1 MATKAKG
8 GFNKNQSLGYR
19 SNSSDDSV
27 DMGDDDKS
35 DSLFLVLTVLLMCVL
50 LLLLPLI
57 AWMYVDIRMME
68 IRVEKAVKKVDN
80 Q

>member
-1 MATKAKG
+1 MATKAKAG
-8 GFNKNQSLGYR
+8 SNQNQSRSYNGY
-19 SNSSDDSV
+19 SPDDSV
-27 DMGDDDKS
+27 DVGDDDKS

-57 AWMYVDIRMME
+57 AWMYVDIRVME

>member
-1 MATKAKG
+1 
-8 GFNKNQSLGYR
+8 
-19 SNSSDDSV
+19 
-27 DMGDDDKS
+27 MGDDDKS
-35 DSLFLVLTVLLMCVL
+35 DSLFLVLTVLLMCIL

>member
-1 MATKAKG
+1 MATKAKAG
-8 GFNKNQSLGYR
+8 SNQNQSRGHNGY
-19 SNSSDDSV
+19 SPDDSV
-27 DMGDDDKS
+27 DVGNDDKS

>member
-8 GFNKNQSLGYR
+8 GFNQNQSLGYNG
-19 SNSSDDSV
+19 NSSNDSV
-27 DMGDDDKS
+27 DMGNDDQS
-35 DSLFLVLTVLLMCVL
+35 DSLFLTVIALLLIIL
-50 LLLLPLI
+50 LLLLPLV
-57 AWMYVDIRMME
+57 AWMYVDIRSME